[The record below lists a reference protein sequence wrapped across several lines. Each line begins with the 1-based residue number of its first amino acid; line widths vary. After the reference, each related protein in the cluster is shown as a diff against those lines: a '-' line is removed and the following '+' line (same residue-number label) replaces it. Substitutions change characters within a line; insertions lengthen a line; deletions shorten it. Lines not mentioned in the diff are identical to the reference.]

1 MKSTGIIR
9 PVDKMGRIVIPKEIR
24 AQLNVTSAEDSFEI
38 YMEEDAIILK
48 KHETSCIFCGNGEDC
63 MDYNGRP
70 VCTACIDRL
79 FDMKQNIKELEELSL
94 KNLL

>member
-24 AQLNVTSAEDSFEI
+24 DQLDVKSTEDSFEI

-48 KHETSCIFCGNGEDC
+48 KHQTACIFCGSSEDFV
-63 MDYNGRP
+63 DYSGRP
-70 VCTACIDRL
+70 VCHACIDRL
-79 FDMKQNIKELEELSL
+79 ANMKQNLKELEELSL
-94 KNLL
+94 KNML

>member
-70 VCTACIDRL
+70 VCAACIDRL
-79 FDMKQNIKELEELSL
+79 FDMKQNIKELEELSS
-94 KNLL
+94 KNVL